1 MMDMPQKVLHDLTR
15 KTVSVGDV
23 FLVELDSRDGITPK
37 DGAATR
43 HKYFVVLGIDDEGNA
58 YGGVIINSRINQ
70 RMDQVV
76 KDYHMPIKCS
86 KYPFLAHDSFVDCL
100 MLKTTPL
107 AKLAAGSYKGRLD
120 DDDTE
125 LIIGTLKG
133 SPREKTARLRRFGI
147 I

>member
-1 MMDMPQKVLHDLTR
+1 MDIPQNVLQDLTR

-23 FLVELDSRDGITPK
+23 YLVELDSNDGITPK
-37 DGAATR
+37 DGAETR
-43 HKYFVVLGIDDEGNA
+43 HKYFVVLGFDQEGNA

-86 KYPFLAHDSFVDCL
+86 KYPFLTHDSFVDCL
-100 MLKTTPL
+100 MLKTAPL
-107 AKLAAGSYKGRLD
+107 AKLAAGNYKGRLD
-120 DDDTE
+120 DDDIK